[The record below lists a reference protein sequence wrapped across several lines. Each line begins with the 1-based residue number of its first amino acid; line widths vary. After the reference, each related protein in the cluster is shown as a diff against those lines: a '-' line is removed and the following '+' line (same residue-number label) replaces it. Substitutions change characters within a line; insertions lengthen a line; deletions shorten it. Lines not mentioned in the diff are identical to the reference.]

1 LPFFSGD
8 WQAGDDGGRAI
19 ARISPSK
26 SAGAKRN
33 ATGRVREST
42 KRVRH
47 AQENGAAG
55 MNGNR
60 RRGMR
65 LC

>member
-8 WQAGDDGGRAI
+8 WQAGDDGGSRDRPHLAVE
-19 ARISPSK
+19 